1 MQIEEIIIGVVIGNF
16 FSYLL
21 RQLFFR
27 LDIWNRLGRFL
38 RPKLIEDENIAR
50 TITGA
55 IQADVEDYTGIKM
68 THMIKGVVEQRRG
81 NFCFFDLNGF
91 FHKVPVNKCAIY
103 CNDGTVHGRID
114 LYETYLNF

>member
-27 LDIWNRLGRFL
+27 LDSWNRLGRFL
-38 RPKLIEDENIAR
+38 RPKLIEDENVTQ

-55 IQADVEDYTGIKM
+55 VQAEVEDYTGVNM
-68 THMIKGVVEQRRG
+68 TYGIKGLVEERRG
-81 NFCFFDLNGF
+81 NFCFVDLNDF
-91 FHKVPVNKCAIY
+91 FHKVPVDKCAIY
-103 CNDGTVHGRID
+103 CNDGAIHGRID
-114 LYETYLNF
+114 FLTLKL